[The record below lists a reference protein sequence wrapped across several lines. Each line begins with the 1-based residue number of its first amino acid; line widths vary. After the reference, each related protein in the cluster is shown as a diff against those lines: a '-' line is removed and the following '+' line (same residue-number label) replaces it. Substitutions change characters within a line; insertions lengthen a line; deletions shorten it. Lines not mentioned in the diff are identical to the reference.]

1 MRKPSVPGSWK
12 SELRQPGTST
22 FAGESMRPCG
32 SRTLRLCH
40 CSRPRR
46 FEWPPARP
54 RCLHEL
60 ELVCR
65 RSPARPPSCR
75 TESELRPLATAR
87 PRRFEWSAWGTQEFL
102 GRGAQGPQ
110 PPGRGKRPG
119 GFDPEE
125 LFGAAFGLTQKAES
139 RGAANK
145 VRVCGP
151 VVTTRKRTYVFC
163 GDVLSLD
170 IRGHRVVWL
179 ENLRSPLF
187 LCRPR
192 SHHGGFPHADAR
204 LLLRV
209 RCVCSRS
216 ARISASR

>member
-1 MRKPSVPGSWK
+1 MRKPNAPGSWK
-12 SELRQPGTST
+12 SELRQPGTNT
-22 FAGESMRPCG
+22 IAGEIVRPCG
-32 SRTLRLCH
+32 SRIIQLCPS
-40 CSRPRR
+40 SRPRR
-46 FEWPPARP
+46 FEWPPARL
-54 RCLHEL
+54 RRLQRM
-60 ELVCR
+60 ELVSR

-87 PRRFEWSAWGTQEFL
+87 PRRFEWSARGTQEFL

-110 PPGRGKRPG
+110 PPGRGNRPG

-145 VRVCGP
+145 VSVCVP

-170 IRGHRVVWL
+170 IRGHRVV
-179 ENLRSPLF
+179 
-187 LCRPR
+187 RPP
-192 SHHGGFPHADAR
+192 S
-204 LLLRV
+204 LLRAIAT
-209 RCVCSRS
+209 R
-216 ARISASR
+216 

>member
-170 IRGHRVVWL
+170 IRGHRVV
-179 ENLRSPLF
+179 
-187 LCRPR
+187 
-192 SHHGGFPHADAR
+192 R
-204 LLLRV
+204 LPV
-209 RCVCSRS
+209 SV
-216 ARISASR
+216 IGPASVKLSLPAGTGLPASVTGPAKVML